1 MNNCLS
7 AGVTMNLLYVTI
19 YLLSILG
26 AIFLGI
32 FIAVV
37 TDARIRSETKS
48 NREYQRLKNAFY
60 E

>member
-1 MNNCLS
+1 
-7 AGVTMNLLYVTI
+7 MNLLYVTI